1 MKVHQILVTLAYG
14 DGVGNDVMA
23 IYEILKKHGY
33 EADIYAQNID
43 SRITCEDVHE
53 FKEMPELAE
62 DDLIL
67 YHLSIGTDLNEQ
79 FPEWKGKKIIVYHN
93 ITPPQWFEGLDE
105 NSIRL
110 CTTGLLQTRELAK
123 YANYCFAD
131 SEFNKQD
138 LISMGYQCPIDVLP
152 IIIPFEDYDKE
163 PDKEV
168 LVKYQDDYVNVLFA
182 GRISPNK
189 KQEDVIRAFAEYQ
202 KNYNEKSRLFLVGAY
217 AEESPYYQAV
227 RESMERTGAQNVI
240 FTGHIPFAQIL
251 SYFHAAD
258 LFLCMSEHEGFC
270 IPLLE
275 AMHFE
280 LPVLAYSSTA
290 VPYTLGGSGI
300 LFDEKDYDKIAAAM
314 DKVVKDSEYCR
325 QVIGKQNER
334 LKDFQ
339 YEKIEKDFISMIERF
354 LEEK

>member
-23 IYEILKKHGY
+23 INEILKKHGY
-33 EADIYAQNID
+33 DADIYAQNID
-43 SRITCEDVHE
+43 GRISCEDVHE
-53 FKEMPELAE
+53 FEEMTDLAE

-67 YHLSIGTDLNEQ
+67 YHLSIGTELNEQ
-79 FPEWKGKKIIVYHN
+79 FPEWKGRKIIVYHN

-105 NSIRL
+105 NGIRL
-110 CTTGLLQTRELAK
+110 CTTGLSQTRELAR
-123 YANYCFAD
+123 YARYCFAD

-138 LISMGYQCPIDVLP
+138 LISMGYRCPIDVLP

-163 PDKEV
+163 PDEEV
-168 LVKYQDDYVNVLFA
+168 LKKYQDDYVNVLFA

-202 KNYNEKSRLFLVGAY
+202 RNYNEKSRLFLVGAY
-217 AEESPYYQAV
+217 AEESSYYQTV
-227 RESMERTGAQNVI
+227 RECVERTGTRNVI

-251 SYFHAAD
+251 SYFHSAD

-280 LPVLAYSSTA
+280 IPVLAYSSTA
-290 VPYTLGGSGI
+290 VPYTMGGSGV
-300 LFDEKDYDKIAAAM
+300 LFEEKNYGEIAKAM
-314 DKVVKDSEYCR
+314 DKVMRDSEYR
-325 QVIGKQNER
+325 RNIIEKQNER
-334 LKDFQ
+334 LQAFR
-339 YEKIEKDFISMIERF
+339 YEKIENDFIAMIEHF
-354 LEEK
+354 LEAE

>member
-43 SRITCEDVHE
+43 GRITCEDVHE

-67 YHLSIGTDLNEQ
+67 YHLSIGTELNEQ
-79 FPEWKGKKIIVYHN
+79 FPEWKGRKIIVYHN

-105 NSIRL
+105 NGIRL

-123 YANYCFAD
+123 YAKYCFAD

-168 LVKYQDDYVNVLFA
+168 LEKYKDEYINVLFA

-217 AEESPYYQAV
+217 AKESPYYQAV
-227 RESMERTGAQNVI
+227 RKSVERTGVQNVI

-280 LPVLAYSSTA
+280 LPVLAYAGTA

-300 LFDEKDYDKIAAAM
+300 LFDEKDYGKIAAAM
-314 DKVVKDSEYCR
+314 DKVVKDSEYRR
-325 QVIGKQNER
+325 QIIRKQNER

-339 YEKIEKDFISMIERF
+339 YEKIEKDFIAMIERF